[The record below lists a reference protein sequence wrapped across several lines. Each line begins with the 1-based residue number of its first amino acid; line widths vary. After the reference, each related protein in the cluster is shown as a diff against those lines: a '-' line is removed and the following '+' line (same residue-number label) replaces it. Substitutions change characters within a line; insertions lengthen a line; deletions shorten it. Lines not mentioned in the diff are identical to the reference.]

1 LGRNFRFPI
10 SGSKTNSYRK
20 TKTFTMS
27 GTQNRGP
34 GRPKGTKNKPGAKAG
49 RPRKDTVKT
58 TGIGSESSPHKTLQA
73 QDAGIHFILE
83 VNIVFHSLI

>member
-1 LGRNFRFPI
+1 MF
-10 SGSKTNSYRK
+10 
-20 TKTFTMS
+20 
-27 GTQNRGP
+27 GTQKRGP

-58 TGIGSESSPHKTLQA
+58 SAKSSPHKTLPA
-73 QDAGIHFILE
+73 RDAGKHLILE